1 MSVVKKTLCA
11 VALSCALSAPAQSAV
26 IFSDNFDSYSAGT
39 NATAFGGNWTVSNGT
54 VDVIGNGF
62 FDFYPGNGLYIDLDG
77 SSNNAG
83 DFTSQSLSL
92 SGSYVLSF
100 SLAGSARGDTNS
112 VDVSFGSYNQTFAL
126 ASNAPITTY
135 TQTVNFAP
143 SSFASIVFKNAG
155 GDNVGAI
162 LLNVSVT
169 AVPELETHSM
179 LLTGIGLLGWI
190 ARRKKS
196 IRH

>member
-39 NATAFGGNWTVSNGT
+39 NATTFGGNWTVSNGS

-83 DFTSQSLSL
+83 DFTSQALNL
-92 SGSYVLSF
+92 NGSYILSF
-100 SLAGSARGDTNS
+100 TLAGSARGDTNS
-112 VDVSFGSYNQTFAL
+112 VDVSFGSYNQTFTL
-126 ASNAPITTY
+126 ASNAPVTTY

-162 LLNVSVT
+162 LMNVSVT
-169 AVPELETHSM
+169 SVPEVDTTAMVFAGL
-179 LLTGIGLLGWI
+179 GLLGWI
-190 ARRKKS
+190 VGRKNH
-196 IRH
+196 I